1 MDEDDEI
8 DVSSPETDA
17 KIAAYNA
24 SLLVDASNIETSR
37 MSLTVVTEPY
47 FKPYEPSTS
56 SDNVDDT
63 DDPISTSSDPV
74 VKSGRANFKI
84 YYIRNLDFNPEDAS
98 EYSDSL
104 DMIGL
109 TGNKLKKMRPLS
121 FYELHTGELSV
132 MLDKMGGILETG
144 DLQNRCKPGSIDYRV
159 SQLVDILATEHKYT
173 AALFRQTR
181 LYEVSDEQ
189 DSISDQP

>member
-1 MDEDDEI
+1 
-8 DVSSPETDA
+8 
-17 KIAAYNA
+17 
-24 SLLVDASNIETSR
+24 

-47 FKPYEPSTS
+47 FKPYEPST
-56 SDNVDDT
+56 
-63 DDPISTSSDPV
+63 DPSTSNDDDDNSDPTCTSLDPV
-74 VKSGRANFKI
+74 VKSGRADFQI
-84 YYIRNLDFNPEDAS
+84 YYVRNLDFNPDDASS

-109 TGNKLKKMRPLS
+109 TGNRLKKMRPLS

-144 DLQNRCKPGSIDYRV
+144 DLQNRCKPGSIDYKV
-159 SQLVDILATEHKYT
+159 SKLVDTLATEHKYT

-189 DSISDQP
+189 DGISGQP